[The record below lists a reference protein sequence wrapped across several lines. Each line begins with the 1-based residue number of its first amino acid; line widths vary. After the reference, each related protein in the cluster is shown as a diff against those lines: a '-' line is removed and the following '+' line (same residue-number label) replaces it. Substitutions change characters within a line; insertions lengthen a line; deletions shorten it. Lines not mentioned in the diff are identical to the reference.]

1 MMYAPVLKPSVQKQM
16 NYKVV
21 ISPFAKKQLD
31 ILYDYIAQESSDDI
45 AERYI
50 EEISS
55 YCESLNIFP
64 LRGTLRN
71 DLRAGLR
78 ITSYKKRVVI
88 AFEVEGSQVT
98 ILSISY
104 GGQDYES
111 LLSGDDF

>member
-1 MMYAPVLKPSVQKQM
+1 M

-21 ISPFAKKQLD
+21 ISPFAKEQLD
-31 ILYDYIAQESSDDI
+31 SLYDYIAEESSEDI

-50 EEISS
+50 EAISS
-55 YCESLNIFP
+55 YCESLSIFP
-64 LRGTLRN
+64 LRGTMRD

-78 ITSYKKRVVI
+78 ITSYRKRVVI
-88 AFEVEGSQVT
+88 AFEVEGNRVT

-111 LLSGDDF
+111 LLSGDDYSVN